1 VLMRLQRKYILALI
15 ALIVSQISLAQNDFG
30 LWFGGQIKAPITK
43 QVDLALETEMRL
55 GENATQMDTRFI
67 SPSVKWKAHKHV
79 RVGAEYRLSSVPFN
93 SSTTNRSYTH
103 RYGFDLEFRKIMDF
117 IDKKSKLGL
126 SMRLRSTTELETQKR
141 TKNTLRYKINFDYN
155 IPKSKLKPYISG
167 EFFYRFNNQV
177 TYTATEV
184 IATNAVNK
192 LRLKIGVEYPVK
204 KRHTLKFYSLMQKQI
219 LSQDSEFIVGVSYGF
234 RLKMK

>member
-1 VLMRLQRKYILALI
+1 MLMLLRRKYILGLLGLI
-15 ALIVSQISLAQNDFG
+15 FSQLSFSQNDFG
-30 LWFGGQIKAPITK
+30 LWFGGQIEAPIME
-43 QVDLALETEMRL
+43 QVDVTLETEMRL
-55 GENATQMDTRFI
+55 GDNATQMDTRFV

-79 RVGAEYRLSSVPFN
+79 RIGAEYRLSSIPFN

-103 RYGFDLEFRKIMDF
+103 RYGFDLEFRKIMDL
-117 IDKKSKLGL
+117 INKKSKLGI
-126 SMRLRSTTELETQKR
+126 SMRLRSTTELEMQKR

-155 IPKSKLKPYISG
+155 IPKSKLKPYVSG
-167 EFFYRFNNQV
+167 EFFYRFNNQL

-204 KRHTLKFYSLMQKQI
+204 KRHTLKFYSLMQKQL
-219 LSQDSEFIVGVSYGF
+219 LSQDSEFILGVSYGF